1 MGKNK
6 WVKSLEQRFLEK
18 IEKTDNCWN
27 WLAYLNEWG
36 YGVFSENRKTILAHR
51 FSWKFYKG
59 EIPKGLEVCDRCD
72 NPKCVN
78 PDHLW
83 LGTHIENVEDTV
95 RKGRNVSF
103 KGEANGASKL
113 TQKQVN
119 EIRDMS
125 KKYSSIEIA
134 KIYSIT
140 REHVWGI
147 VKYRV
152 WKD

>member
-59 EIPKGLEVCDRCD
+59 EIPKGLEVCHRCD